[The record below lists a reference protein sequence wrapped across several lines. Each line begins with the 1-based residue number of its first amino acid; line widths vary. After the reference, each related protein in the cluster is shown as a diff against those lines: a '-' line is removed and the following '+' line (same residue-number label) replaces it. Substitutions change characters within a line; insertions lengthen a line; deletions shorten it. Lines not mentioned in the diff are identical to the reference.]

1 MHAACY
7 LNIYELSP
15 PAVKKLLINYSSHKS
30 WTSPVKLPECFQK
43 SKRVEYYSIAA
54 LVCTF
59 TCHRV
64 EELVGLEVGEGG
76 EAAGTPEGSAVGG
89 VSLIC
94 LNASSHVIQFIL
106 DHIDQ
111 YPKKM

>member
-1 MHAACY
+1 M
-7 LNIYELSP
+7 
-15 PAVKKLLINYSSHKS
+15 
-30 WTSPVKLPECFQK
+30 PECFQK
-43 SKRVEYYSIAA
+43 SKRVEYYSTAA
-54 LVCTF
+54 PVCTF

-64 EELVGLEVGEGG
+64 KELVGLEVGEGG